1 MYKEKDDA
9 YGTLVRL
16 NKVDYPDT
24 VNTVPYRFACSSTV
38 IAEFLTA
45 ATTRKPTVS

>member
-24 VNTVPYRFACSSTV
+24 VV
-38 IAEFLTA
+38 I
-45 ATTRKPTVS
+45 TVSFCLLKYSDTGSRVFDNGH